1 MSAQASSLSSIHV
14 QRSSSSS
21 SSSVSVS
28 IKTTTSVG
36 TSTSCV
42 AARAARRGRDGSKIL
57 GTAIIWSDTTESTC
71 LHLRLGYSK
80 RGHHGSDVGKL
91 LHGVSLYP
99 LLRPRQLCQAGRPPP
114 AGLFFVQTEEH
125 PLGRRSLPVLVRVVH
140 LALLLPGPGLPLSS

>member
-14 QRSSSSS
+14 QRSSSS

-36 TSTSCV
+36 TSTSCSTICV

-71 LHLRLGYSK
+71 LFMATSWSTICGLGTAREGTMGATSASCFMVCRCTRSCGPGGSARL
-80 RGHHGSDVGKL
+80 
-91 LHGVSLYP
+91 
-99 LLRPRQLCQAGRPPP
+99 AGRLPP
-114 AGLFFVQTEEH
+114 GSSSYRLKSTGWG
-125 PLGRRSLPVLVRVVH
+125 GRVFQSLSV
-140 LALLLPGPGLPLSS
+140 